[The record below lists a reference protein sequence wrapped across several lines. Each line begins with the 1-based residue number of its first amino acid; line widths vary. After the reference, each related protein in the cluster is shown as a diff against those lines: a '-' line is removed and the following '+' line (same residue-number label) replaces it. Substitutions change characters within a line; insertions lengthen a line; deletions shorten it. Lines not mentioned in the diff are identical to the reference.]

1 MPGRKAHWKKS
12 EKGDEKFEEWKAKTE
27 YLHEIKKGNTAF
39 DVKMKDMM
47 FMEGVEFTA
56 AAATITLFY
65 KMRKYTWSCAAVSID
80 AVFFRL

>member
-1 MPGRKAHWKKS
+1 MPRNITKHGQAAEATCGRGMKHSKN
-12 EKGDEKFEEWKAKTE
+12 EKQDE

-65 KMRKYTWSCAAVSID
+65 KMRKYT
-80 AVFFRL
+80 